1 MGGDQLGFL
10 LGKANLPPA
19 AGVCEKVGQG
29 PGGLRLRL
37 RSQEALAPEDRAPET
52 DLQWILEAL
61 RTGLVAGLPAGK
73 RGSEG
78 SWVTGEEQ
86 GREVRNGESRL
97 PVLCELFIRQR
108 HGALGVW
115 VGSATGRG
123 RWAPGSSSGGAGLGQ
138 GQGWRK
144 EGLHRSGVF
153 EGRGRGTAGRDEGAR
168 RGGAALPGGER
179 HAGCE
184 PLTLLYQL
192 AARSSLHP
200 SEGGSPSPPGGS
212 LDLRSVSGTSL
223 PLCFLRAPNST
234 VP

>member
-123 RWAPGSSSGGAGLGQ
+123 RWAPGAAVEELALGRGRAGGRKDCTGAGSLKAEGGGRLGETKVQGGAGPPSLGESDM
-138 GQGWRK
+138 R
-144 EGLHRSGVF
+144 GVSP
-153 EGRGRGTAGRDEGAR
+153 
-168 RGGAALPGGER
+168 LP
-179 HAGCE
+179 
-184 PLTLLYQL
+184 
-192 AARSSLHP
+192 SSI
-200 SEGGSPSPPGGS
+200 SSPPGPHFIPAKAAP
-212 LDLRSVSGTSL
+212 
-223 PLCFLRAPNST
+223 PLLQG

>member
-29 PGGLRLRL
+29 PGGLRLR
-37 RSQEALAPEDRAPET
+37 SQEALAPEDRAPET
-52 DLQWILEAL
+52 DLQCILEAV

-153 EGRGRGTAGRDEGAR
+153 EGRGRRTAGRDEGAR

-179 HAGCE
+179 HAGCVS
-184 PLTLLYQL
+184 PLPSSISSPPGPHFIPAK
-192 AARSSLHP
+192 AAP
-200 SEGGSPSPPGGS
+200 PSPPGGS